1 MAPSNVRRLLG
12 VLRRGPRAQAKEIDD
27 EIAFHIQ
34 ERIDAL
40 LDRGWTPADAKA
52 EAIRRF
58 GDLATERAA
67 LFAAA
72 QHRDRRL
79 VVFDW
84 FDAVRTDLRVAAR
97 QLRRAPTFAV
107 GVITAFALGVG
118 ANATMFSVI
127 DRLLLRPPAQVAD
140 PGNVYAIHAPP
151 RDAISFPAFV
161 DLRDKLAG
169 AAGIAVQTTGRQLAI
184 GRGDEA
190 LMVQGVFVDGGYFR
204 TLGVRPVAGRL
215 LADDDA
221 TLPNGQPVAV
231 IGFGLWQRLF
241 DGDPGVVGRD
251 LIVSSTHVRIVGVAP
266 PGFNGIGRRPLD
278 IWMPVTLASALL
290 PAGPQWPWATADNA
304 WLNAIARVGPGID
317 PQRIAGRATALLR
330 AAALERATRDTSIS
344 IELESILPSRAGALS
359 PEAKIAVMLGAVSV
373 LVLLLACANASNLM
387 LARTIRRRRE
397 IAIRLALGISRRRL
411 VAGRV
416 VDALLLATLGGAAAI
431 GVAAAG
437 GMIMRDVLLDGLVW
451 NGSLVNGRALGFVAI
466 VTVAA
471 GLSTGLLPGLALR
484 RRFDLSGA
492 IGEGRQS
499 GGIHRS
505 RFISSL
511 VVTQTVFSSVLLIGA
526 LLFVQS
532 LTNVRR
538 VPLGMDL
545 ERTVAV
551 SLDTKVLRTAAS
563 RADAL
568 FAKLSSAVARVS
580 GVVSIATAEGTP
592 FSQWYL
598 STRISVPGHA
608 PDAPEIERGAFIRAV
623 TSSYFAT
630 IGTHILQGRAF
641 AEADDRTSGEQI
653 AIVSADMAKAL
664 WPDVD
669 PIGRCLRLGADSMP
683 CRRIVGVA
691 EATQES
697 AIGPNDS
704 SSPYAAIV
712 YVPLS
717 QGRHTV
723 GARTLVAR
731 IDDAGSS
738 AIINQIRRAVQQVDP
753 TMPLADVWLMQSRHD
768 PEVRPWQLG
777 ATMFGA
783 FGALALVVAALGLYS
798 VIAYSVAQRTGEM
811 GIRIALGAHAAD
823 IVALVGSQ
831 GARLAGVGIVIAVA
845 GAASIAP
852 LVQPLL
858 FHVSARSPGTYMA
871 AGVVMIV
878 VAVAASMVPAA
889 RAARTSPMS
898 VIRSE

>member
-1 MAPSNVRRLLG
+1 MRRLLA

-40 LDRGWTPADAKA
+40 RDRGWTPEDARA
-52 EAIRRF
+52 EAVRRF
-58 GDLATERAA
+58 GDLETERPA

-72 QHRDRRL
+72 QQRDRRL
-79 VVFDW
+79 DVFEW
-84 FDAVRTDLRVAAR
+84 FDTIRTDLRIAAR
-97 QLRRAPTFAV
+97 QLRRAPTFAL
-107 GVITAFALGVG
+107 GAIAAFALGVG

-140 PGNVYAIHAPP
+140 PGNVYAIHAQP

-169 AAGIAVQTTGRQLAI
+169 GAGVAVETRGWQFAI

-190 LMVQGVFVDGGYFR
+190 LMAQGVFVDGGYFR
-204 TLGVRPVAGRL
+204 LLGVRPAAGRL
-215 LADDDA
+215 LSADDA
-221 TLPNGQPVAV
+221 KLPNGQPVAV
-231 IGFGLWQRLF
+231 IGFGLWQRQF
-241 DGDPGVVGRD
+241 GGDPGVVGRD
-251 LIVSSTHVRIVGVAP
+251 LLLSSTHVRVVGVAP
-266 PGFNGIGRRPLD
+266 PGFNGIGTRPLD
-278 IWMPVTLASALL
+278 VWMPVTLASALL
-290 PAGPQWPWATADNA
+290 PSGPQWPWATADNA
-304 WLNAIARVGPGID
+304 WLHAIARIGPGVH
-317 PQRIAGRATALLR
+317 PQSVGARATALLR

-344 IELESILPSRAGALS
+344 IELQSIVPARAALS
-359 PEAKIAVMLGAVSV
+359 PEAKIAALLGAVSV

-397 IAIRLALGISRRRL
+397 IAIRLALGVSRRRL
-411 VAGRV
+411 VAGLV
-416 VDALLLATLGGAAAI
+416 VDALLLATFGGVAAI
-431 GVAAAG
+431 AVAAAG
-437 GMIMRDVLLDGLVW
+437 GTLMRDVLLDGFVW
-451 NGSLVNGRALGFVAI
+451 NGSLVDGRTIGFVAI

-471 GLSTGLLPGLALR
+471 GLITGLLPGLALL
-484 RRFDLSGA
+484 RRFDLSRG
-492 IGEGRQS
+492 ISEGRQS
-499 GGIHRS
+499 AGVHRS

-511 VVTQTVFSSVLLIGA
+511 VITQTVFSCMLLIGA
-526 LLFVQS
+526 LLFVRS
-532 LTNVRR
+532 LANVRR

-545 ERTVAV
+545 EHTVVV
-551 SLDTKVLRTAAS
+551 SLDARVLRTAAS

-568 FAKLSSAVARVS
+568 FADMGAAVARVS
-580 GVVSIATAEGTP
+580 GVASIAIAEGTP
-592 FSQWYL
+592 FSEWYL
-598 STRISVPGHA
+598 STKIGVPGHA
-608 PDAPEIERGAFIRAV
+608 ADSPEIQRGAFIRAV

-630 IGTHILQGRAF
+630 IGTRVVRGRAF
-641 AEADDRTSGEQI
+641 AEADDRVSGEQI

-669 PIGRCLRLGADSMP
+669 PIGRCVRLGADSMP

-697 AIGPNDS
+697 AVGPNDTM
-704 SSPYAAIV
+704 SPYAAIV

-723 GARTLVAR
+723 GARTLIAR
-731 IDDAGSS
+731 IDARPNE
-738 AIINQIRRAVQQVDP
+738 AIGQIRRAVQQVDP

-768 PEVRPWQLG
+768 PEIRPWQLG
-777 ATMFGA
+777 ATMFGV

-811 GIRIALGAHAAD
+811 GIRIALGARATD

-831 GARLAGVGIVIAVA
+831 GARLAGIGIVIAVA
-845 GAASIAP
+845 GAAALAP

-858 FHVSARSPGTYMA
+858 FHVSARSAATYVA

-889 RAARTSPMS
+889 RAARVSPMS